1 MHDFSAT
8 LIRYDKSST
17 KRASGGNGSD
27 THLWY
32 QRKRKGSTNISS
44 VASVGFQATLMYL
57 KKWYSLLQLL
67 IFSIFTDELNLQQ
80 MFQAKQY

>member
-17 KRASGGNGSD
+17 KHASGGNGSV

-32 QRKRKGSTNISS
+32 KKKEKRQPNISS
-44 VASVGFQATLMYL
+44 VASVVFQATMIYL

-67 IFSIFTDELNLQQ
+67 VFSLNLQQ